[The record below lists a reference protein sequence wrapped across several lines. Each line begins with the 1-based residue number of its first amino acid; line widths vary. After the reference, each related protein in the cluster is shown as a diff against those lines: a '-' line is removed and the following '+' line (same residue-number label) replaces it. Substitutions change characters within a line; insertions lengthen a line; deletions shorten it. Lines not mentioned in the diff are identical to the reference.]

1 MKSWAVLTHM
11 HFIDLTVYGHCEAS
25 KEKKQ
30 LFSVTSCS
38 LAGFRPN
45 FSFSTCRAGQSLMRM
60 SISRTIMHHCLK
72 NSLISSWLWILI
84 ILDLDKISRHIWR
97 FANKPD
103 MDSTMSRSNANPLF
117 CLGVCRWGV
126 RVHIDRETQFVGQ
139 FLASFPWE
147 AINYPFI
154 YIYIILQWG
163 CYTISKWL

>member
-1 MKSWAVLTHM
+1 MKNTTIHEELSCFDTSAFHRPDRLWALRG
-11 HFIDLTVYGHCEAS
+11 FQG
-25 KEKKQ
+25 KKQ
-30 LFSVTSCS
+30 LSPVTSCS

-60 SISRTIMHHCLK
+60 SISRTIMIMNHCLK

-84 ILDLDKISRHIWR
+84 ILDLDKMFRNIWR
-97 FANKPD
+97 FASNKPD

-139 FLASFPWE
+139 FLASFP
-147 AINYPFI
+147 
-154 YIYIILQWG
+154 
-163 CYTISKWL
+163 